1 MKNVFKLNFA
11 IFMIA
16 IIFQGCQPE
25 TSDTSDTSDAPD
37 EVNPVD
43 ISPNSEAD
51 IAVVQSYIDALL
63 KADSVTL
70 RSVTTSD
77 FQASLVKNPID
88 SSGIDEVIS
97 SWAANLKTR
106 SNQTNE
112 TVAVMSVRVNEGP
125 YQGDWVQYWGNY
137 SASMN
142 ETGVDIIVPYFINTR
157 MKNGKMDRS
166 FSYYDRLAIFEAQ
179 GYKLELSDEED

>member
-1 MKNVFKLNFA
+1 MKNIFKLNFA

-25 TSDTSDTSDAPD
+25 TSETSETSDAPD

-43 ISPNSEAD
+43 ISPNSETD

-63 KADSVTL
+63 TADSVTL
-70 RSVTTSD
+70 RSVTTSN
-77 FQASLVKNPID
+77 FQALLVKNPID

-97 SWAANLKTR
+97 LWASNLKTR
-106 SNQTNE
+106 SKQANE
-112 TVAVMSVRVNEGP
+112 TVAASSLRVNEGP

-137 SASMN
+137 SATIN
-142 ETGVDIIVPYFINTR
+142 ETGVEIIVPYFVNSR

-166 FSYYDRLAIFEAQ
+166 FSYYDRLAIFEAL
-179 GYKLELSDEED
+179 GYKLELSDEEN